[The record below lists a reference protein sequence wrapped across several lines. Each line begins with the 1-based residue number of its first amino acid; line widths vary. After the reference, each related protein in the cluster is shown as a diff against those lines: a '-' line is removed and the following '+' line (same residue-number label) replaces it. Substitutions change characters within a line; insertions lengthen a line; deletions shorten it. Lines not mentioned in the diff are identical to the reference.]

1 MKQLILLDLDHTLI
15 YGSYAEKESAPL
27 LFQYN
32 TYLRVYKRP
41 LAEKLIAQC
50 KVKGDIIIYTTA
62 LRPYANRIANK
73 LKIQPNEILSRK
85 QCQFKNGSWK
95 KKVKPEWLNKY
106 DKIIII
112 DDSPNV
118 WQDIPSTTEM
128 LIPTEF
134 RGSENDFGLEEI
146 ITKLSRY

>member
-1 MKQLILLDLDHTLI
+1 MKQLLLLDLDHTLI
-15 YGSYAEKESAPL
+15 YGSYAEQESAPF

-32 TYLRVYKRP
+32 NYLKVYKRP
-41 LAEKLIAQC
+41 LSEELIAHC
-50 KVKGDIIIYTTA
+50 KEIGDIIVYTTA

-73 LKIQPNEILSRK
+73 LNIQPIELLCRK
-85 QCQFKNGSWK
+85 DCLFKNGSWL
-95 KKVKPEWLNKY
+95 KKVKVEWINKY

-118 WQDIPSTTEM
+118 WQDIPTSIEI

-134 RGSENDFGLEEI
+134 RGSKNDFGLEEI

>member
-15 YGSYAEKESAPL
+15 YGSYAEQESAPL

-41 LAEKLIAQC
+41 LAEQLIAKC

-62 LRPYANRIANK
+62 LRPYANKIAIK
-73 LKIQPNEILSRK
+73 LNIQPIEILSRK
-85 QCQFKNGSWK
+85 QCLFKNGGWK
-95 KKVKPEWLNKY
+95 KKIKDEWINKY

-118 WQDIPSTTEM
+118 WQATPSTTEM